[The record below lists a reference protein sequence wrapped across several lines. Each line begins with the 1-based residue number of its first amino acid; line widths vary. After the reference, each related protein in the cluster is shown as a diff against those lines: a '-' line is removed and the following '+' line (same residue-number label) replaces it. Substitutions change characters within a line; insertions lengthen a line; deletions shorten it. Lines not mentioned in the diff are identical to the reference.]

1 MRALGL
7 GVLILVG
14 LACFLLMEVVVAED
28 TFFLYPEKGT
38 VEETHIFYIGEHE
51 MRSCIILDGNATNV
65 CYHIPDTP
73 PLTRDVFNSH
83 PRGAMN
89 AGEPWVLD
97 YGIGIQLNPYA
108 PPGIYQL
115 AIDLNY
121 TDESNRTIIQE
132 FEYEVDF
139 RRALDVTE
147 YLLRRGATNSLEL
160 RVVTFVDMEWLNV
173 SIHAPGLGDQWWV
186 RSRTDVPAGV
196 HDFRATF
203 QGDMV
208 GDVDEVGHGYMID
221 AYVDGHEITLIDM
234 NIGQELEI
242 IDEPQSL
249 LPLVLAALLLL
260 GGALAAGL
268 YLTRNRGGEGDS
280 VSGKL

>member
-1 MRALGL
+1 M
-7 GVLILVG
+7 LILVC

-51 MRSCIILDGNATNV
+51 MRSCIILDTNATHV
-65 CYHIPDTP
+65 CYHIPETP
-73 PLTRDVFNSH
+73 PLTRDIFNSH

-97 YGIGIQLNPYA
+97 HRIGIQLNPNA

-115 AIDLNY
+115 IINLNY

-147 YLLRRGATNSLEL
+147 YILRRGATNSLEL

-186 RSRTDVPAGV
+186 RSRRDVPAGV
-196 HDFRATF
+196 HDFQATF

-221 AYVDGHEITLIDM
+221 AYVDGHEITLTDM

-249 LPLVLAALLLL
+249 LPLVLAAILLL

-268 YLTRNRGGEGDS
+268 VLTRKREGDGDS
-280 VSGKL
+280 VPGQW